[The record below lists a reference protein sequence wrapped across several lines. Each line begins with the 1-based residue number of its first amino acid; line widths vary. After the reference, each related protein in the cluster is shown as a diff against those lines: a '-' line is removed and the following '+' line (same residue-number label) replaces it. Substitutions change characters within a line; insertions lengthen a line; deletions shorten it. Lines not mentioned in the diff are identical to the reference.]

1 MYNYE
6 FLDIL
11 VYKKIESLKDDPWK
25 LATYVCGGL
34 MANDDHNPDHQSC
47 EECALNA
54 ICHSSKDK
62 LHVENLADWLMKD
75 YSTIKDKN
83 GEEHTPEFVFESVC
97 RNLAVADTITKSI
110 LESLGGEE
118 TIDEK

>member
-11 VYKKIESLKDDPWK
+11 IYKKIESLKDDPCK

-62 LHVENLADWLMKD
+62 LPAENLADWLMKD
-75 YSTIKDKN
+75 YLDDIKDGNDLYDFMYDSLGKKIK
-83 GEEHTPEFVFESVC
+83 TV
-97 RNLAVADTITKSI
+97 LALKDTKSDK
-110 LESLGGEE
+110 EE
-118 TIDEK
+118 Q

>member
-11 VYKKIESLKDDPWK
+11 IYKKIESLKDDPWK

-34 MANDDHNPDHQSC
+34 MDNDDHNPDYQSC

-54 ICHSSKDK
+54 ICHSNKDK
-62 LHVENLADWLMKD
+62 LPAENLADWLLD
-75 YSTIKDKN
+75 THPSFEDPDSRRYIPAFVFDSTNRSLEIVSRIMNKGIFESLD
-83 GEEHTPEFVFESVC
+83 GEEQ
-97 RNLAVADTITKSI
+97 
-110 LESLGGEE
+110 
-118 TIDEK
+118 